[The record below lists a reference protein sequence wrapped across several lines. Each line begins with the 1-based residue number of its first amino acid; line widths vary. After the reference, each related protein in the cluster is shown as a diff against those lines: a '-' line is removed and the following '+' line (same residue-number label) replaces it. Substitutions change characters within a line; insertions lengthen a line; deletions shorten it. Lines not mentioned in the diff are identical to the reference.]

1 MNYYRGTWRDQN
13 QDFCTCLVLDGLEKK
28 IPSTFLLYEFQNLL
42 RTLSSEFSGTVLFH
56 SRCNLL
62 TIASE
67 SLKLKIFVFMMNK
80 KKVNRENLK
89 KKITEFFQDFKAMI
103 DY

>member
-1 MNYYRGTWRDQN
+1 MFGIGWLW
-13 QDFCTCLVLDGLEKK
+13 FGEKK
-28 IPSTFLLYEFQNLL
+28 ILRTFLRYEFQNLL

-56 SRCNLL
+56 SRRNLL

-89 KKITEFFQDFKAMI
+89 KN
-103 DY
+103 Y